1 MYDIKQPYEAAVHIS
16 FGKGEVLA
24 YLCFCTFKNLPYL
37 IPNILWYCIH
47 PVISV
52 IFFFLSSKYNRILW
66 IFSPFYNWFFSL
78 FFSSGTTII
87 AMETK
92 AGAAVAEAMVV
103 ATTQVGEVT
112 ARVVM
117 AVEVEEVGVV
127 DTVVTS
133 KISVLMFNHQILLC
147 VFFFLITKKKYALYS
162 L

>member
-1 MYDIKQPYEAAVHIS
+1 MFLYFQEFALFDSKYIM
-16 FGKGEVLA
+16 VL
-24 YLCFCTFKNLPYL
+24 YTSSNKCN
-37 IPNILWYCIH
+37 
-47 PVISV
+47 
-52 IFFFLSSKYNRILW
+52 FFFLSSKYNRILW

-147 VFFFLITKKKYALYS
+147 VFFF
-162 L
+162 